1 MKYRYCDNFLLNLI
15 NPHYRG
21 KEMWKRTSILLAAFV
36 LGIVFIAT
44 SFSGCLE
51 NGSETESE
59 LSKEVELDAED
70 AGGVFDIEKGQF
82 VVITLEANPTTGYT
96 WEVKEPVDELVLKQ
110 VGDIEFE
117 PQSELVGAGGVQTI
131 RFEVIGEGQ
140 VTIELVYHRPWE
152 TDVEPLETFSVQISS
167 R

>member
-1 MKYRYCDNFLLNLI
+1 
-15 NPHYRG
+15 
-21 KEMWKRTSILLAAFV
+21 MWKRTAILLTALV
-36 LGIVFIAT
+36 LGLVVIAT

-51 NGSETESE
+51 NGSEAESE
-59 LSKEVELDAED
+59 LPVEVELDAED
-70 AGGVFDIEKGQF
+70 VGGVFDVEKGQF
-82 VVITLEANPTTGYT
+82 VVIALEANPTTGYT
-96 WEVKEPVDELVLKQ
+96 WEVEEPVDELVLRQ

-140 VTIELVYHRPWE
+140 ATIELVYRRPWE
-152 TDVEPLETFSVQISS
+152 TDVEPLETFSVQITS